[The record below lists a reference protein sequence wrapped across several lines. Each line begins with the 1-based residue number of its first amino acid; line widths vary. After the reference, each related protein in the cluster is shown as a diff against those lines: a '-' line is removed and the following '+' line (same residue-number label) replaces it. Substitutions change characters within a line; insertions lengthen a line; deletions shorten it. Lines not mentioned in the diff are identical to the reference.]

1 MKKLEQQHGKVSVS
15 ALLIAAL
22 IGFGSVVC
30 HGGATLTG
38 DFSGFSTIGDTS
50 MQASQLWTT
59 TINSADGAGY
69 TPLSGVSAVTT
80 ANLAGFEGVTT
91 TALNNLAAPIGV
103 GEGSG
108 LVQTLSLSA
117 GATVTFTWDFKTAE
131 DASGKDYA
139 FYTLHPANDMSSSLV
154 TKIAGPADATIPLGL
169 GTFNHE
175 TGFQTKT
182 ITVPSTGNWLLG
194 FGVADANNLLGT
206 DSALVMS
213 SMTVVPEPWAW
224 SLVSGLALGGFA
236 FVRRLMRRA

>member
-1 MKKLEQQHGKVSVS
+1 MKKLEQQHAKVSVS

-38 DFSGFSTIGDTS
+38 DFGGFSTIGDTS
-50 MQASQLWTT
+50 MQGSQLWTT
-59 TINSADGAGY
+59 TLNATDVPPNNP
-69 TPLSGVSAVTT
+69 PLSGVSAVPT
-80 ANLAGFEGVTT
+80 ANLAAFEGVTT
-91 TALNNLAAPIGV
+91 TALNALAAPSAV
-103 GEGSG
+103 VEGSG

-154 TKIAGPADATIPLGL
+154 TKIAGPADANTSLGL
-169 GTFNHE
+169 GTFNRE
-175 TGFQTKT
+175 TGFQTTT
-182 ITVPSTGNWLLG
+182 IPVPSTGSWVLG
-194 FGVADANNLLGT
+194 FGVADASSLGT
-206 DSALVMS
+206 DSALVIS
-213 SMTVVPEPWAW
+213 SLTGVPEPWAW